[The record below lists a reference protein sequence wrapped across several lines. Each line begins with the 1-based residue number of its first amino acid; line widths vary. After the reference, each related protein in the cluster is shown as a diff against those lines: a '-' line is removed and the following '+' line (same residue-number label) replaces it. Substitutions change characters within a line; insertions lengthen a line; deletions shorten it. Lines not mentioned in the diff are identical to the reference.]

1 MDNLLVCYKTSQI
14 KSTRQQHIPTSFCCS
29 CQNFTAFDVVGLQN
43 CYSFCFGPGLLLPP
57 PLSRL
62 NLQWYTY
69 NKQPFYIYVYPVIP
83 TTYSEKEQHNTNIS
97 NPPPCPLGSQLG
109 QCTVYSRSYTSS
121 VFVYSS
127 ATQNNKLVR

>member
-83 TTYSEKEQHNTNIS
+83 ATYSEKEQHNTNIS
-97 NPPPCPLGSQLG
+97 NPPPNAHWA
-109 QCTVYSRSYTSS
+109 VSS
-121 VFVYSS
+121 VSVLFTVGVTHHLCLSICQPLRIIS
-127 ATQNNKLVR
+127 